1 MHSQTMYASSF
12 TLLDLSSKEQMVG
25 SLLPGVDVTL
35 TVQWKITE
43 APKLAQTCRSN
54 KPIRRWD
61 CRYGQNQ
68 TSMSTHFFN
77 TLLY

>member
-1 MHSQTMYASSF
+1 MYASSF

-43 APKLAQTCRSN
+43 APKLAQSLTDLSGIPKVRS
-54 KPIRRWD
+54 PAD
-61 CRYGQNQ
+61 C
-68 TSMSTHFFN
+68 
-77 TLLY
+77 L